1 MAGAKTLDNLFKVD
15 PPAAAKKV
23 REMMYNIFF
32 VEDHALHF
40 YFLGGPDFVVGPTAP
55 KGERNILGVLGKVGL
70 EIGKEVIGLRK
81 QMRDLMVSVM
91 GKAIHP
97 VFGLPG
103 GISKPIKKDEQQKF
117 IDAANHAVEFGE
129 FTLKIF
135 NDIVLKNEQ
144 YVETIL
150 SDAYTHKTYYMGL
163 VDENNQL
170 NFYDGKLRIVNPD
183 GEEFAKFTGSE
194 YVEHLSEHVEPWSY
208 IKFLFLKNVG
218 WNGFED
224 GKDSGVYAVAPLARL
239 NVSDGM
245 PTPKAHA
252 AYEQYFETLGGKPVH
267 QTLATHWARV
277 IEMVYAAERFLEL
290 ATDEETFSPDVRTI
304 PTETPEKGVGV
315 IEAPRGTL
323 FHHYETDENGIITAA
338 NLLVATQN
346 NAARIAMSV
355 DKSAR
360 ALIKDGKID
369 DGILNLVEMAFRAYD
384 PCHGCATHSLPG
396 QMPLAVRIYDSAH
409 KLLREL
415 KQN

>member
-323 FHHYETDENGIITAA
+323 FHHYETDGNGIITAA